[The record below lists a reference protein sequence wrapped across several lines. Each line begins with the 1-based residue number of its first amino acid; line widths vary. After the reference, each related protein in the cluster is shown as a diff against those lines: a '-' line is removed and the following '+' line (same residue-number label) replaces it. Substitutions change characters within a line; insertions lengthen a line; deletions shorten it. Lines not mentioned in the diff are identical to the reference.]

1 MIDLYVLYTFVR
13 RLTLPFNKWKAFET
27 GVIDDEGNFIV
38 RKEDRTQEQRNSITM
53 MDVLI
58 LNLKK
63 LLAKLPFGSSRIG
76 TFAAA
81 LYLIREGQFKTNEE
95 IESDISRLD
104 TIMESYLTEAT
115 FLIEEGEGGVPA
127 NNIGSGKV
135 AAKSDKKTILFRK
148 LARKKLTK

>member
-1 MIDLYVLYTFVR
+1 
-13 RLTLPFNKWKAFET
+13 
-27 GVIDDEGNFIV
+27 
-38 RKEDRTQEQRNSITM
+38 M